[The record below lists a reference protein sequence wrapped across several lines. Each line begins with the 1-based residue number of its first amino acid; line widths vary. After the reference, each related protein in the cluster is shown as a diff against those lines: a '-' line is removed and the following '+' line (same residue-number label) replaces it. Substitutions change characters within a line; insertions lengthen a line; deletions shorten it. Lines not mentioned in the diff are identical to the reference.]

1 VRSHNLCENPL
12 YNKLSSLQ
20 NIIGESHMQI
30 NWTKNPLIPTIAQDE
45 NNNEVLMLAY
55 MNEEAYN
62 LTLSTGFAHYFSR
75 SKQRIWKKGESS
87 GHTQKVSDMLLDC
100 DADTLILKIEQ
111 KGVACH
117 TGRKSCFFT
126 SVMQDKIVADKEVDT
141 DALYGVV
148 DTLYH
153 TILER
158 KSDEATKKSWTKKL
172 LNDKTLLLSKIRE
185 EADEVCVAIDEES
198 DEQVIY
204 ESADLLY
211 HTLVGLG
218 LREVSPDRVKQE
230 LARRFGMSGIEEKE
244 SR

>member
-1 VRSHNLCENPL
+1 
-12 YNKLSSLQ
+12 
-20 NIIGESHMQI
+20 MQI
-30 NWTKNPLIPTIAQDE
+30 NWNQNPLIPAIAQDYE
-45 NNNEVLMLAY
+45 TNEVLMLAY

-62 LTLSTGFAHYFSR
+62 LTLSTGYAHYFSR

-87 GHTQKVSDMLLDC
+87 NHTQEIKDILLDC
-100 DADTLILKIEQ
+100 DADTVILKIHQ
-111 KGVACH
+111 NGVACH
-117 TGRKSCFFT
+117 TGTKSCFFT
-126 SVMQDKIVADKEVDT
+126 SVVQEKRVLEQEVDT
-141 DALYGVV
+141 NAMYGVV

-158 KSDEATKKSWTKKL
+158 KNSTSTEKSWTKKL
-172 LNDKTLLLSKIRE
+172 LNDKALMLSKIRE

-218 LREVSPDRVKQE
+218 YRDISPDRVKQE
-230 LARRFGMSGIEEKE
+230 LARRFGVSGITEKE
-244 SR
+244 KRLK

>member
-1 VRSHNLCENPL
+1 M
-12 YNKLSSLQ
+12 K
-20 NIIGESHMQI
+20 ID
-30 NWTKNPLIPTIAQDE
+30 WDKNPLIPAIAQDFE
-45 NNNEVLMLAY
+45 NNEVLMLAY

-87 GHTQKVSDMLLDC
+87 NHTQEVKDILLDC
-100 DADTLILKIEQ
+100 DADTIILKIKQ
-111 KGVACH
+111 NGVACH
-117 TGRKSCFFT
+117 TGTKSCFFT
-126 SVMQDKIVADKEVDT
+126 SVIQDKVILEKEIDT

-158 KSDEATKKSWTKKL
+158 KNASDDAKSWTKKL
-172 LNDKTLLLSKIRE
+172 LDDKALMLSKIRE

-198 DEQVIY
+198 DAQVIY

-218 LREVSPDRVKQE
+218 YRNISPDRVKQE
-230 LARRFGMSGIEEKE
+230 LARRFGMSGISEKE
-244 SR
+244 SRG

>member
-1 VRSHNLCENPL
+1 
-12 YNKLSSLQ
+12 
-20 NIIGESHMQI
+20 MQI
-30 NWTKNPLIPTIAQDE
+30 NWQKNPLIPAIAQDHE
-45 NNNEVLMLAY
+45 TNEVLMLAY

-62 LTLSTGFAHYFSR
+62 LTLSTGYAHYFSR

-87 GHTQKVSDMLLDC
+87 NHTQEVKDMLLDC
-100 DADTLILKIEQ
+100 DADTIILKIHQ
-111 KGVACH
+111 NGVACH
-117 TGRKSCFFT
+117 TGTKSCFFT
-126 SVMQDKIVADKEVDT
+126 SVVQEKRVLEQEVDT
-141 DALYGVV
+141 NAMYGVV

-158 KSDEATKKSWTKKL
+158 KSSTSTEKSWTKKL
-172 LNDKTLLLSKIRE
+172 LNDKELMLSKIRE

-218 LREVSPDRVKQE
+218 YREISPDRVKQE
-230 LARRFGMSGIEEKE
+230 LARRFGMSGITEKE
-244 SR
+244 QRNK

>member
-1 VRSHNLCENPL
+1 
-12 YNKLSSLQ
+12 
-20 NIIGESHMQI
+20 MTI
-30 NWTKNPLIPTIAQDE
+30 NWNKNPIIPAIAQDNE
-45 NNNEVLMLAY
+45 TNEVLMLAY
-55 MNEEAYN
+55 MNEEAYT
-62 LTLSTGFAHYFSR
+62 LTLVTGYAHYFSR

-87 GHTQKVSDMLLDC
+87 NHTQEVKDVLLDC
-100 DADTLILKIEQ
+100 DADTLILKIKQ
-111 KGVACH
+111 NGVACH

-126 SVMQDKIVADKEVDT
+126 SVIQDKIILDKEVDT
-141 DALYGVV
+141 DAIYGVV

-158 KSDEATKKSWTKKL
+158 KNAPEEQKSWTKKL
-172 LNDKTLLLSKIRE
+172 LDDKKLMLSKIRE

-218 LREVSPDRVKQE
+218 YRDISPDRVKQE
-230 LARRFGMSGIEEKE
+230 LARRFGISGITEKE
-244 SR
+244 SRKK